1 MENWV
6 NSLPEVIL
14 LVLMLTQFIV
24 LWLVMMGGNKGDGE
38 AQQQAH

>member
-14 LVLMLTQFIV
+14 LVLMLAQFIV
-24 LWLVMMGGNKGDGE
+24 LWLVMMAGNKGESE
-38 AQQQAH
+38 AAQ